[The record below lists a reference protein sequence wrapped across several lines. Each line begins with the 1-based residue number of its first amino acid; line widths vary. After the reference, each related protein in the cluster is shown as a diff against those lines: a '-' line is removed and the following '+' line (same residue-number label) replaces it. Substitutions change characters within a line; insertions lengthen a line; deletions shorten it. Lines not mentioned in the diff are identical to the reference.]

1 MRFKDFRLSILS
13 EMKRRW
19 KLQRDKQILRVD
31 VRTAPFFIMLT
42 VV

>member
-1 MRFKDFRLSILS
+1 MRFKDSRLSILS
-13 EMKRRW
+13 EMKRRR
-19 KLQRDKQILRVD
+19 KLQRDKQILKED